1 MRKTWAILGL
11 AMGVSAVALCGCATT
26 DKETV
31 GTNPPPGQEVVP
43 GEINPNAPGASQ
55 QVRTTPGIS
64 F

>member
-1 MRKTWAILGL
+1 
-11 AMGVSAVALCGCATT
+11 MGFSAVALCGCATT
-26 DKETV
+26 DQETF

-43 GEINPNAPGASQ
+43 GEINPNAPDASQ